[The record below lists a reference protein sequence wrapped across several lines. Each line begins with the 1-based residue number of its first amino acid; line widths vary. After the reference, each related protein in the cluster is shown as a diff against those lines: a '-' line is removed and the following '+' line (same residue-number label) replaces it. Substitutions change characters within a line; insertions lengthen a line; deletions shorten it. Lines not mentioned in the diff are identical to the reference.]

1 MHSSLERVMSNGLFL
16 GMGEQSPRCRVYQNP
31 VVQGYLI
38 RHRIYEKEYLVNPA
52 AKRNSPLS
60 TRNL

>member
-1 MHSSLERVMSNGLFL
+1 MYSSLERVMSNGLSL

-38 RHRIYEKEYLVNPA
+38 RHRIYEQEYL
-52 AKRNSPLS
+52 AKEDLNEDCIQA
-60 TRNL
+60 